1 MKAYLANGTVSL
13 LASPNAIAVT
23 LDASIASAIY
33 KDYDSLEDEGRDD
46 CSDEKWEAG
55 DLKFQ
60 YFEDGRVALFRFT
73 SPEQSETITEGQA
86 AERLRLNWDVLAAFS
101 KANPTCDKSALL
113 AFQA

>member
-13 LASPNAIAVT
+13 LASNGAIAVT

-33 KDYDSLEDEGRDD
+33 KDYESLEDEGRD
-46 CSDEKWEAG
+46 CCDEQWEAG

-60 YFEDGRVALFRFT
+60 YFEDGRVALFRFI
-73 SPEQSETITEGQA
+73 SPEQSETIAEGQA